1 MNISNSALFSGTNTS
16 TLVINALTTSLNQ
29 NRFRCVVSSSCG
41 IPATSTTAILDVIPG
56 NPNSLSIPDSTICPN
71 VNNASLSI
79 PIVANAFTDVAAMT
93 FDLKLSSG
101 ITFTGISNLNSSLS
115 GLNSNVINGKIRISW
130 FSQNNISVP
139 NGTELFKLNITASG
153 PGAIE
158 WDSIYQFFFDEY
170 NGERLTNVSNGSINT
185 FPSIT
190 PTITPLNSICEN
202 ASPITLIANPSGGV
216 FSGLGVVNGRFDPS
230 LTGAGFHNITYTYT
244 TNQGCS
250 FSTTTSLFVSAL
262 PNGNAGSDVEI
273 CPGSSVVLSATGGT
287 SYMWSNGI
295 ATDVNPVSPMFTTF
309 YTVNIF
315 NASGCFITDT
325 VLVTVSSGNGIQIAA
340 GDSISICF
348 GDSITLS
355 TNGATQAIW
364 YPANGLSSTNS
375 LNPVANPSVTT
386 TYYIIGT
393 NNSGCYSTDSVVVV
407 VNPNPTLT
415 FSLPNTICS
424 NGAPI
429 TLSASPPG
437 GTFSGPGVTSG
448 SRCNGCPP
456 EFVPSSAGIGLHTI
470 TYNYTDPI
478 TGCSASVNQTI
489 EVLSTPTASAGINQ
503 TICSG
508 SGAILTAT
516 GGISYAWNNGATT
529 PTISVNPTST
539 TVYSVNVTSA
549 NGCISTEQVTVFVN
563 PRPAIQFSGDTAIC
577 VGGSTSVNITGVS
590 SVIWSPSVGVSNPF
604 SLSPIL
610 NPSNTTTYT
619 VYGTDVN
626 GCTNTGTV
634 TIFVRPSLIIS
645 AGQDIISCGSPVTLT
660 ASGANG
666 VTYSWNNGQ
675 SGSAISVNPNV
686 TSNYIVTGTDSNG
699 CTGYDTITVHV
710 PTLFT
715 GGTRNVCRGATTQ
728 LSASLSNYPGN
739 VSSLIYQWFPT
750 TGLSDPNTANPV
762 ATSSQTTVYNVSI
775 TDPASNCVFGGS
787 VVVLVLPTP
796 VVDLGADLVV
806 APGGAINLAAAV
818 TNISSGTVYS
828 WSLIGA
834 QSGILTP
841 SGNSSNATFI
851 GNSTLTTQIQRIA
864 LLVSN
869 FNGCL
874 GSDTIEITI
883 DPTLGGK
890 NVSGSVVYA
899 NTIQSIVNSGS
910 VRLIGPSGTIRT
922 STITPGGNYLFTG
935 VLDSGYILQTSINK
949 PWGGITVADAQ
960 LINDHATSPFLTS
973 LPLKAADVTGD
984 SQVLANDAQQTA
996 RRAANLG
1003 IQFSFDQSR
1012 AGNWVDDTAQ
1022 IIMSGNHIVQNLNVL
1037 SRGDVNASYSPVL
1050 RKGTDIF
1057 LESRGKINSNS
1068 EDLAI
1073 PIITE
1078 SSYVLGSL
1086 QFEFEVPTGYR
1097 FTGVHSAIST
1107 NWVVNQHENK
1117 GIAIWFKEG
1126 VEGMKVFQGDR
1137 IMSLL
1142 FAKIS
1147 DVNKASEIVLNT
1159 SGYQEFND
1167 LNALTHA
1174 SVKLSAPKVI
1184 FTKLDQIELYPNPS
1198 SDRTTLSI
1206 NLEESKVIQITLND
1220 LNGRIV
1226 STLLS
1231 STELPKGNNLIDLDT
1246 KELPTGTY
1254 YVKVNSFG
1262 NSNNSL
1268 MKRLVVI
1275 H

>member
-1 MNISNSALFSGTNTS
+1 M
-16 TLVINALTTSLNQ
+16 
-29 NRFRCVVSSSCG
+29 
-41 IPATSTTAILDVIPG
+41 
-56 NPNSLSIPDSTICPN
+56 
-71 VNNASLSI
+71 
-79 PIVANAFTDVAAMT
+79 
-93 FDLKLSSG
+93 
-101 ITFTGISNLNSSLS
+101 
-115 GLNSNVINGKIRISW
+115 
-130 FSQNNISVP
+130 
-139 NGTELFKLNITASG
+139 
-153 PGAIE
+153 
-158 WDSIYQFFFDEY
+158 
-170 NGERLTNVSNGSINT
+170 
-185 FPSIT
+185 
-190 PTITPLNSICEN
+190 
-202 ASPITLIANPSGGV
+202 
-216 FSGLGVVNGRFDPS
+216 
-230 LTGAGFHNITYTYT
+230 
-244 TNQGCS
+244 
-250 FSTTTSLFVSAL
+250 
-262 PNGNAGSDVEI
+262 
-273 CPGSSVVLSATGGT
+273 
-287 SYMWSNGI
+287 
-295 ATDVNPVSPMFTTF
+295 
-309 YTVNIF
+309 
-315 NASGCFITDT
+315 
-325 VLVTVSSGNGIQIAA
+325 
-340 GDSISICF
+340 
-348 GDSITLS
+348 
-355 TNGATQAIW
+355 
-364 YPANGLSSTNS
+364 
-375 LNPVANPSVTT
+375 
-386 TYYIIGT
+386 
-393 NNSGCYSTDSVVVV
+393 
-407 VNPNPTLT
+407 
-415 FSLPNTICS
+415 
-424 NGAPI
+424 
-429 TLSASPPG
+429 
-437 GTFSGPGVTSG
+437 
-448 SRCNGCPP
+448 
-456 EFVPSSAGIGLHTI
+456 
-470 TYNYTDPI
+470 
-478 TGCSASVNQTI
+478 
-489 EVLSTPTASAGINQ
+489 
-503 TICSG
+503 
-508 SGAILTAT
+508 
-516 GGISYAWNNGATT
+516 
-529 PTISVNPTST
+529 
-539 TVYSVNVTSA
+539 
-549 NGCISTEQVTVFVN
+549 
-563 PRPAIQFSGDTAIC
+563 
-577 VGGSTSVNITGVS
+577 
-590 SVIWSPSVGVSNPF
+590 
-604 SLSPIL
+604 
-610 NPSNTTTYT
+610 
-619 VYGTDVN
+619 
-626 GCTNTGTV
+626 
-634 TIFVRPSLIIS
+634 
-645 AGQDIISCGSPVTLT
+645 
-660 ASGANG
+660 
-666 VTYSWNNGQ
+666 
-675 SGSAISVNPNV
+675 
-686 TSNYIVTGTDSNG
+686 
-699 CTGYDTITVHV
+699 
-710 PTLFT
+710 
-715 GGTRNVCRGATTQ
+715 
-728 LSASLSNYPGN
+728 
-739 VSSLIYQWFPT
+739 
-750 TGLSDPNTANPV
+750 
-762 ATSSQTTVYNVSI
+762 
-775 TDPASNCVFGGS
+775 
-787 VVVLVLPTP
+787 
-796 VVDLGADLVV
+796 
-806 APGGAINLAAAV
+806 
-818 TNISSGTVYS
+818 
-828 WSLIGA
+828 
-834 QSGILTP
+834 
-841 SGNSSNATFI
+841 
-851 GNSTLTTQIQRIA
+851 
-864 LLVSN
+864 
-869 FNGCL
+869 
-874 GSDTIEITI
+874 
-883 DPTLGGK
+883 GGK